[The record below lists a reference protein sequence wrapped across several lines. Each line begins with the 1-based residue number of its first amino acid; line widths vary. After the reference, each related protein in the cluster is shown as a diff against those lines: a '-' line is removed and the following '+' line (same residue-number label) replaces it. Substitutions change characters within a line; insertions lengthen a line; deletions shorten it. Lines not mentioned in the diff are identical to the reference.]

1 MFGILGMIA
10 GVPIF
15 AVIYA
20 AVRSV
25 VNTALRK
32 KNMPEETSV
41 YMNVGSV
48 DEEGFHEYVSG
59 RKGARTAA
67 QQSQHVKHVSFG
79 ERFYSSVDDIQ
90 YDRNRYEEDSVKD
103 SETTS
108 DAGKA
113 DDSGNTGDSDKYNSS
128 ERKKGD

>member
-1 MFGILGMIA
+1 MINPSVMLLIYSESDNIAVSYTRLDVYKRQGLTGFWVLFAITLFGGMFGVLGMIA

-20 AVRSV
+20 AVRSI
-25 VNTALRK
+25 VNTALRR

-59 RKGARTAA
+59 RKGAREASRA
-67 QQSQHVKHVSFG
+67 QNVKPVS
-79 ERFYSSVDDIQ
+79 YTHLI
-90 YDRNRYEEDSVKD
+90 
-103 SETTS
+103 
-108 DAGKA
+108 
-113 DDSGNTGDSDKYNSS
+113 
-128 ERKKGD
+128 